1 MLDFI
6 GTVGTSA
13 LMVLI
18 VAALAVTLKA
28 SNAGKLTFAALAGLW
43 IGFAAAS
50 APAGWI
56 EIGKPFPLIGLYV
69 AAPLLAG
76 AIAAATPA
84 GRAALLGVPTRLL
97 IGLNIARILAVLFLL
112 LAWEG
117 RLSGPFPFLA
127 GF

>member
-50 APAGWI
+50 AQAGWI
-56 EIGKPFPLIGLYV
+56 EIGKPFPLIGFYV
-69 AAPLLAG
+69 VAPLAAG
-76 AIAAATPA
+76 AIAATMPA
-84 GRAALLGVPTRLL
+84 GSGAPPARPTTLPLGTSIRRCLT
-97 IGLNIARILAVLFLL
+97 ALFLL
-112 LAWEG
+112 PA
-117 RLSGPFPFLA
+117 RPSTAFLSV
-127 GF
+127 

>member
-50 APAGWI
+50 AQAGWI

-84 GRAALLGVPTRLL
+84 GRAALLRGPNRVLIRL
-97 IGLNIARILAVLFLL
+97 IITRILSLL
-112 LAWEG
+112 LLL
-117 RLSGPFPFLA
+117 LSFARRPCAPSP
-127 GF
+127 